1 MSIFNQDID
10 DSVQSSMLNPGSP
23 FYKEWI
29 YPACK
34 TGDAVLHLDNNTL
47 RIANCFR
54 MELSDRVSLKQ
65 FFPNLESLYFER
77 AMVSFT
83 GREMTS
89 DILASTVVAPA
100 INIEADIIRGI
111 HINLLHRET
120 IQLKNIKRVSDC
132 FLNAREIYL
141 GNPDLYSLP
150 VFKNTTGPTQ
160 YITLTY
166 SELKY
171 HELLLRIL
179 RTNPIDLIKSL
190 GEYRSNM
197 ESLLLPTD
205 PEMSLSDF
213 WDLSG
218 FFQLQGVYFC
228 NPGARSLLKFL
239 KVGSSLFPMAPNSVS
254 PTRDGWVAAISRYK

>member
-10 DSVQSSMLNPGSP
+10 DSVQNSMLNPGSP

-34 TGDAVLHLDNNTL
+34 MDDAMLQLDNNIL
-47 RIANCFR
+47 RIGNCFR
-54 MELSDRVSLKQ
+54 MELSDRVPLKR

-83 GREMTS
+83 GREMTP
-89 DILASTVVAPA
+89 DVLATTVVAPA
-100 INIEADIIRGI
+100 INIETDIIRGI
-111 HINLLHRET
+111 HIKLLHKET
-120 IQLKNIKRVSDC
+120 IQLKNIKQVSDC

-150 VFKNTTGPTQ
+150 IFENTTGPTQ
-160 YITLTY
+160 YITVTY

-179 RTNPIDLIKSL
+179 RTNQDDLIKSL
-190 GEYRSNM
+190 YVYRSNM
-197 ESLLLPTD
+197 ENLLLPTD
-205 PEMSLSDF
+205 PEMNLSDF

-218 FFQLQGVYFC
+218 FFQLQGIYFC
-228 NPGARSLLKFL
+228 NPGVRSLLKFL
-239 KVGSSLFPMAPNSVS
+239 KVGSTLLPMAPNSVS